1 MILMFDSTGWFN
13 DILRTFFG
21 GIDFLIYTIVGW
33 VVEGIFNLSSIAADQ
48 SLTELIYN
56 RIYVILAIFMV
67 FKLSFSFF
75 KYLVNPDAM
84 NDKEQGVGKLI
95 ARTITMLA
103 ILVMLPS
110 VFFGT
115 DLFEGQTA
123 PILTMLQNG
132 VVRTIPKIV
141 LGISDESSVKNT
153 AKENGETMAL
163 NMLTSL
169 YYPNEC
175 RDKTECEY
183 NIADLS
189 EFTNSLNETYGQE
202 YKYYYMWPL
211 TTVCGVILL
220 IILVGIAID
229 VAIRVFKLMILQMMA
244 PIPVM
249 TYIDP
254 KASKDGAFNSWLK
267 TFVSTYIDIFLKL
280 ATVYLL
286 LLLVKELFNGNLLG
300 NQLARMGFM
309 AKNFVMVFLIIGL
322 FKFAKDAPKFL
333 KDAMG
338 IKDSGGGGGFMGKA
352 LAGMAGAAAGFAG
365 GVAAGGG
372 IAGGLSGAA
381 GGFSA
386 GAANAGS
393 GKPLGVYGKTRDE
406 MAKSLGKTPGGV
418 KGKMQQQAL
427 RRNLNKKFGLNT
439 NTLAQAK
446 DNMYAAQSDAA
457 LAQDTYDRF
466 KEGNMSND
474 EIKALASN
482 YDLDYDAKT
491 GSYYDKN
498 TGNFVDGYSMISN
511 SLYNDAAKKQTA
523 AAKAKSNYEQAAKLG
538 EAARLEPGFEEKNAY
553 MNPYKAIK
561 DSTSNIRDK
570 VNQKVD
576 STKGKIHDKVAG
588 SNGNKVREFVADHT
602 IMSESQKRQAKGG
615 FDPNKRS

>member
-189 EFTNSLNETYGQE
+189 
-202 YKYYYMWPL
+202 
-211 TTVCGVILL
+211 
-220 IILVGIAID
+220 
-229 VAIRVFKLMILQMMA
+229 
-244 PIPVM
+244 
-249 TYIDP
+249 P
-254 KASKDGAFNSWLK
+254 KTSFI
-267 TFVSTYIDIFLKL
+267 VS
-280 ATVYLL
+280 
-286 LLLVKELFNGNLLG
+286 
-300 NQLARMGFM
+300 
-309 AKNFVMVFLIIGL
+309 
-322 FKFAKDAPKFL
+322 
-333 KDAMG
+333 
-338 IKDSGGGGGFMGKA
+338 
-352 LAGMAGAAAGFAG
+352 
-365 GVAAGGG
+365 
-372 IAGGLSGAA
+372 
-381 GGFSA
+381 
-386 GAANAGS
+386 
-393 GKPLGVYGKTRDE
+393 
-406 MAKSLGKTPGGV
+406 
-418 KGKMQQQAL
+418 
-427 RRNLNKKFGLNT
+427 
-439 NTLAQAK
+439 
-446 DNMYAAQSDAA
+446 
-457 LAQDTYDRF
+457 
-466 KEGNMSND
+466 
-474 EIKALASN
+474 
-482 YDLDYDAKT
+482 
-491 GSYYDKN
+491 
-498 TGNFVDGYSMISN
+498 
-511 SLYNDAAKKQTA
+511 
-523 AAKAKSNYEQAAKLG
+523 
-538 EAARLEPGFEEKNAY
+538 
-553 MNPYKAIK
+553 
-561 DSTSNIRDK
+561 
-570 VNQKVD
+570 
-576 STKGKIHDKVAG
+576 
-588 SNGNKVREFVADHT
+588 
-602 IMSESQKRQAKGG
+602 
-615 FDPNKRS
+615 

>member
-211 TTVCGVILL
+211 TTICGVILV
-220 IILVGIAID
+220 IILGGIAID

-365 GVAAGGG
+365 GVATGGL
-372 IAGGLSGAA
+372 AGGLSGIMTGA
-381 GGFSA
+381 SA
-386 GAANAGS
+386 GFA
-393 GKPLGVYGKTRDE
+393 GKPGQAFSQVRDE
-406 MAKSLGKTPGGV
+406 QAKLLGKTPGGV
-418 KGKMQQQAL
+418 KGKLQNKAMQ
-427 RRNLNKKFGLNT
+427 RSVMKHTGLNQDS
-439 NTLAQAK
+439 LKAAK
-446 DNMYAAQSDAA
+446 DDMIKKQNIADQKEADYQAGRITDYNEVISAKKDAAKAQS
-457 LAQDTYDRF
+457 
-466 KEGNMSND
+466 N
-474 EIKALASN
+474 
-482 YDLDYDAKT
+482 
-491 GSYYDKN
+491 
-498 TGNFVDGYSMISN
+498 
-511 SLYNDAAKKQTA
+511 YNDANSLAGQIGLKPNFFQENKRHGAIYRAANRVITSTGSTDNLANYSRDRNEAKYA
-523 AAKAKSNYEQAAKLG
+523 AATYTDPSGNTYTGYDAVEKSNADAKSAKAAYD
-538 EAARLEPGFEEKNAY
+538 N
-553 MNPYKAIK
+553 
-561 DSTSNIRDK
+561 
-570 VNQKVD
+570 
-576 STKGKIHDKVAG
+576 
-588 SNGNKVREFVADHT
+588 
-602 IMSESQKRQAKGG
+602 AKGG
-615 FDPNKRS
+615 GFGPVSSNSRAADVQAARSDYKNAKAEAKQVKKDGRV